1 MPYRRAKS
9 WKEKR
14 HRQVVG
20 LLVGLAAVPVSILL
34 LVIANWA
41 DAPDGVAVAALVL
54 PVVLA
59 GLYGEYRV
67 GSRRDQH

>member
-1 MPYRRAKS
+1 MPYRRARS

-20 LLVGLAAVPVSILL
+20 FLMGLAVLPVSFLF

-41 DAPDGVAVAALVL
+41 DAPDGVAVAALIL
-54 PVVLA
+54 PVVVA

-67 GSRRDQH
+67 GSRRDQD